1 MLKRTSALLIVMA
14 LLLAACSSGGD
25 ESTEITLGSS
35 SSPAGEA
42 SSSTDEVPPTSETEP
57 ETVETEPEGP
67 KDLQEFARNE
77 ANTRLAAGGGY
88 LRQEALTVSATPG
101 QIIELRCAV
110 ALCEEVGSGVAA
122 AAAELGWS
130 HEVLEIGDSE
140 TSVSGTWAVVAERTE
155 RIVSGGVPT
164 IVIAAASA
172 PEWSASSIQTLVD
185 AGVPVLTYGGSDG
198 GSAPGLTAHVL
209 EESEFYRRG
218 AILADVAL
226 SEGEGAIRFLAIDEM
241 PLISVMRQGFEDE
254 LERICFENCSLEVVP
269 MTVAALIDGSAE
281 ASILEAAALP
291 EPPVV
296 VVALEQALSGSATAL
311 SASVVELPLIVTQ
324 GTGEQSSELSGAGV
338 RVVTVG
344 SSAVAAGWHL
354 VDQGLRLV
362 QGIGATEVPTER
374 VAGTEISQ
382 TVVPWTI
389 LTEGSFVPGGP
400 WTPSPSPQE
409 HFAGLW
415 GR

>member
-1 MLKRTSALLIVMA
+1 VLKRTSVLFIVMA

-25 ESTEITLGSS
+25 EATEITLGT
-35 SSPAGEA
+35 SPASDESA
-42 SSSTDEVPPTSETEP
+42 TSSTDEVPQTSVTEP
-57 ETVETEPEGP
+57 ETVETEPESP
-67 KDLQEFARNE
+67 RDLQEFARNE
-77 ANTRLAAGGGY
+77 ANERLASGGDY
-88 LRQEALTVSATPG
+88 LQQEALAVATTPG

-110 ALCEEVGSGVAA
+110 ALCEEVGSGIAEAA
-122 AAAELGWS
+122 ALLGWS

-155 RIVSGGVPT
+155 RIVSGDVPT

-172 PEWSASSIQTLVD
+172 PEWSAPSIQTLVD

-198 GSAPGLTAHVL
+198 GSAPGVSTHVL

-218 AILADVAL
+218 ALLADIAL
-226 SEGEGAIRFLAIDEM
+226 SEGEGAIRFLAVDDL

-254 LERICFENCSLEVVP
+254 LARICFENCSLDVVP

-324 GTGEQSSELSGAGV
+324 GTGEQSSELSAAGV

-354 VDQGLRLV
+354 VDQGLRLA
-362 QGIGATEVPTER
+362 QGVGATEVPTER

-389 LTEGSFVPGGP
+389 LIEDSLAAVGP
-400 WTPSPSPQE
+400 WSPSPGPQE
-409 HFAGLW
+409 HFGGLW